1 MRWLEHPPTEKKPE
15 CREIGNECKSTD
27 EMEPT
32 CDPKEKIMNTSAKVQ
47 GGGRSSNPRQFHLE
61 ILGEVKTLVKTIE
74 SMCVEFDEAS
84 LIARTARPVSDLIGS
99 INPLLR
105 MIVENYLRHTVKEMD
120 IAANEGEG
128 RELKGSVLE
137 TLEEI
142 REDLKRIHRKYDT
155 AAKFNRDEETPDWV
169 N

>member
-1 MRWLEHPPTEKKPE
+1 
-15 CREIGNECKSTD
+15 
-27 EMEPT
+27 
-32 CDPKEKIMNTSAKVQ
+32 MNTSAKEP
-47 GGGRSSNPRQFHLE
+47 GGDRGSNPRQFHLE

-120 IAANEGEG
+120 IAAHEGEG

-142 REDLKRIHRKYDT
+142 REDLKRIQRKYDT